1 MFKSLNALYGL
12 FFFSEVLLV
21 SLDLPLWISNA
32 LFFSNKYKCNM
43 HLRFF
48 KEVRKASE
56 TVEAL
61 SLCYILHDS
70 VIYFMIS
77 HVIYFWG
84 LKRSYGLLVFI
95 AI

>member
-1 MFKSLNALYGL
+1 MGSV
-12 FFFSEVLLV
+12 FFSLKSFLV

-32 LFFSNKYKCNM
+32 LFFSNKYKCDM

-48 KEVRKASE
+48 KEARKASE

-77 HVIYFWG
+77 HVIYFRG
-84 LKRSYGLLVFI
+84 LKRSYGLLVSI

>member
-1 MFKSLNALYGL
+1 
-12 FFFSEVLLV
+12 
-21 SLDLPLWISNA
+21 
-32 LFFSNKYKCNM
+32 M

>member
-1 MFKSLNALYGL
+1 
-12 FFFSEVLLV
+12 
-21 SLDLPLWISNA
+21 
-32 LFFSNKYKCNM
+32 M

-77 HVIYFWG
+77 HVIYFRE
-84 LKRSYGLLVFI
+84 LKRSYGLLVSI